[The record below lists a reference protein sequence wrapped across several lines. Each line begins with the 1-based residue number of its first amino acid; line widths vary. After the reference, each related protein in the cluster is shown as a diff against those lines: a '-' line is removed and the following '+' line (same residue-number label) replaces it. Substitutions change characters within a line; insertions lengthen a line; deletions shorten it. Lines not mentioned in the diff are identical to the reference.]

1 MRKPCISGS
10 LLGVFGNGKRVKLR
24 AKALGGGGKGMDMA
38 IQKIKLMNSMKWV
51 YLQDNIDIANC
62 MVLLNIVYIIA

>member
-1 MRKPCISGS
+1 
-10 LLGVFGNGKRVKLR
+10 
-24 AKALGGGGKGMDMA
+24 MDMA

-62 MVLLNIVYIIA
+62 MVLLNIVYINA